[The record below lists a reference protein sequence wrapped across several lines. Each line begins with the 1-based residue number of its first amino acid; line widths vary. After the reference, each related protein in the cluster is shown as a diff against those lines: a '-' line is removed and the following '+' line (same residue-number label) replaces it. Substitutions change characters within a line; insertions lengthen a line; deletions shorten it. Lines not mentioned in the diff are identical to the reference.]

1 MMDELST
8 RFSAL
13 FGQSA
18 EVTAFSPARVNLI
31 GEHVDYNDGPVL
43 PAALALTTR
52 VAMARSD
59 EPGLDAHSVQFDRRL
74 TRAMDTPR
82 CGDWLDYVAGCVG
95 ILGERVELPPGLK
108 IMIDSSIPMG
118 AGISSSAALEL
129 SVLKALNE
137 LLGLG
142 LDPPELARLGQR
154 VENDFIGMQC
164 GLMDQMACAI
174 AVPGV
179 ALYFDTRSGET
190 EDIPLLS
197 GHTFAVVHS
206 GVEHRLID
214 GGYNQRR
221 SECETA
227 ADALGV
233 KSLRDLSPADLPRIE
248 ALDSPFAERARHIV
262 TEIDR
267 VIQARA
273 VLRDGGA
280 EQFGALMTQSH
291 ASQRDDYLVSLPE
304 IDALVESALSHGA
317 LGARLTGGGF
327 GGSIVALVHTDCVD
341 GWRENVLADRPDA
354 HWVSAT

>member
-1 MMDELST
+1 MDDLST
-8 RFSAL
+8 QFATL
-13 FGQSA
+13 FGQA
-18 EVTAFSPARVNLI
+18 PEATAFAPARVNLI

-52 VAMARSD
+52 VALARSSD
-59 EPGLDAHSVQFDRRL
+59 AGLDAYSTQFDRRL
-74 TRAMDTPR
+74 MRPMDTPR

-95 ILGERVELPPGLK
+95 ILGEQAELPPGLK
-108 IMIDSSIPMG
+108 ILIDSTIPMG

-137 LLGLG
+137 LLDLS
-142 LDPPELARLGQR
+142 LSAPDLARLGQR

-179 ALYFDTRSGET
+179 ALYFDTQSGET
-190 EDIPLLS
+190 EDIPLLP

-227 ADALGV
+227 AKSLGV
-233 KSLRDLSPADLPRIE
+233 TSLRTLSPADLPRIE

-267 VIQARA
+267 VIRART
-273 VLRDGGA
+273 VLRDGNA
-280 EQFGALMTQSH
+280 VAFGALMTQSH

-304 IDALVESALSHGA
+304 IDALVDTALSHGA

-327 GGSIVALVHTDCVD
+327 GGSIVALVETSALE
-341 GWRENVLADRPDA
+341 GWRDNVLAEQPQA

>member
-1 MMDELST
+1 MDDIPT
-8 RFSAL
+8 RFSAQ
-13 FGQSA
+13 FGQEPEA
-18 EVTAFSPARVNLI
+18 TAFAPARVNLI

-43 PAALALTTR
+43 PAALALTTQ
-52 VAMARSD
+52 VALARSD
-59 EPGLDAHSVQFDRRL
+59 EAGLDAYSAQFDRRL
-74 TRAMDTPR
+74 TRPMDTPR

-95 ILGERVELPPGLK
+95 ILGKQAELPPGLK
-108 IMIDSSIPMG
+108 ILIDSTIPMG

-142 LDPPELARLGQR
+142 LPPAELARLGQR

-190 EDIPLLS
+190 EDIPLLPDY
-197 GHTFAVVHS
+197 TFAVVHS

-221 SECETA
+221 SECESA
-227 ADALGV
+227 AKSLGV
-233 KSLRDLSPADLPRIE
+233 ASLRDLSPADLPRIE

-267 VIQARA
+267 VILARGA
-273 VLRDGGA
+273 LRDGKA
-280 EQFGALMTQSH
+280 EEFGALMTQSH

-304 IDALVESALSHGA
+304 IDALVESALRHGA

-327 GGSIVALVHTDCVD
+327 GGSIVALVQTNRLD